1 MFDARARLQTVG
13 VLTRSPYWDYT
24 ELEPIRI
31 QFQVDRVSEAAL
43 RDHLEAQTEEL
54 RRSVRAGRRA
64 YLIIAA
70 QGELRP
76 PPEVRKLQAEWIEEQ
91 RELIAQTSIGMG
103 FVIDSP
109 LVRGALTAIFWITR
123 PPVPYKVHPTLA
135 EALAHAVE
143 ACQAQ
148 ALALPEEALRPDAA
162 QRAELA
168 LARAMSRRIA
178 L

>member
-1 MFDARARLQTVG
+1 MSDSHPRDQTGG

-31 QFQVDRVSEAAL
+31 QFQVERVSEATL
-43 RDHLEAQTEEL
+43 REHLDGQTEEL
-54 RRSVRAGRRA
+54 QRSVQVGRRA

-76 PPEVRKLQAEWIEEQ
+76 PPEVRKLQAEWMEEH
-91 RELIAQTSIGMG
+91 RDLIARNSLGIG
-103 FVIDSP
+103 FVIDNP
-109 LVRGALTAIFWITR
+109 LVRGALTAIFWVTR
-123 PPVPYKVHPTLA
+123 PPVPYKVHPTIA
-135 EALAHAVE
+135 EALAHAVQV
-143 ACQAQ
+143 CQAEG
-148 ALALPEEALRPDAA
+148 LELPDEALRPDAA